1 MSLVKKYTNGN
12 IDPFMKKVLFIF
24 LCLLANTIG
33 IAQTI
38 TIVENGTC
46 DTVNWIFYSD
56 GLLIISGVGDIPD
69 FNKSSEPS
77 PNTNDRP
84 WGKYRNKVRYLLVQ
98 DGVTRIG
105 SRAFQ
110 SFALLESVELAN
122 SVGSIGVW
130 AFQNCYKLED
140 VIMSDDIVLEDGAF
154 RNTPVEE

>member
-1 MSLVKKYTNGN
+1 
-12 IDPFMKKVLFIF
+12 MKKILFIF
-24 LCLLANTIG
+24 LCLLANTISM
-33 IAQTI
+33 AHT
-38 TIVENGTC
+38 TAIVESGTC
-46 DTVNWIFYSD
+46 ETVNWSFYSD
-56 GLLIISGVGDIPD
+56 GLLIIGGVGDIPD

-77 PNTNDRP
+77 PNVNDRP

-110 SFALLESVELAN
+110 SFALLESIELAN

-140 VIMSDDIVLEDGAF
+140 VIMPDDVIVENVHLSESLMKLSYKLNQQKN
-154 RNTPVEE
+154 RE